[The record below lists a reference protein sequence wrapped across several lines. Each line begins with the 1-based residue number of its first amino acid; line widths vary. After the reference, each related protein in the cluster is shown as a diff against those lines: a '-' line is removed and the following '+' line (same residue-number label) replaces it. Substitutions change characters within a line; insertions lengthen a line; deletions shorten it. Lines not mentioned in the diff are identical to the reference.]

1 MTEFAT
7 PHPRSPAKA
16 GAQTGHP
23 PSRVNMLLLVG
34 LAAAYVTLAL
44 FRPVDHDESQYVAA
58 TVLTAHGLLPYRDFA
73 YLQTPLQ
80 PVLFA
85 PIALLA
91 GTLTWPALR
100 LTNALLGLA
109 AVAFVHAAARR
120 AGASPAIARTCAA
133 LFATTDILLF
143 SIGTARNDALPAA
156 CLAAALWLIAR
167 TEHDRRTALA
177 IGLLLAAATAA
188 KISYAFPAAAYGLYA
203 LARPRHRPWLVTLGA
218 LPVAAFVAW
227 TVTLSP
233 EGFLFGT
240 VHFPAAAPAEFYA
253 DRPWKLSLVAK
264 LLDTLKFMALGA
276 ALPATVLVVRAAI
289 HRRRA
294 APFDLLAL
302 AGLVA
307 ALLPVPTWRQYL
319 LPMLPPL
326 FVALALLWQAS
337 PPARGWRIALGVF
350 ALLGLSPTIAA
361 LLEPGRLSLASA
373 LREGAILRATLD
385 AHRITG
391 PIVTL
396 SPEILPATGR
406 LPDARFAAG
415 PFYFR
420 SRTLLDEA
428 AERRLHVVAR
438 DRMDFAPGTPILTGA
453 ENAAAAGD
461 SALDAA
467 LATAGGR
474 AISVPGTRFRLYL
487 TPPAAASPPAAPHN
501 SRPVPPHA
509 RGRTGHAPPPP
520 PPRA

>member
-1 MTEFAT
+1 MEHSP

-16 GAQTGHP
+16 GAQTGHL
-23 PSRVNMLLLVG
+23 PSRVNILW
-34 LAAAYVTLAL
+34 LAALAILYVTLAL
-44 FRPVDHDESQYVAA
+44 LRPVDHDESQYVAA

-109 AVAFVHAAARR
+109 TVAFVHAAARR
-120 AGASPAIARTCAA
+120 AGAGPAIARICAA

-156 CLAAALWLIAR
+156 CLAATLWLIAR
-167 TEHDRRTALA
+167 SGHGRRTAFS
-177 IGLLLAAATAA
+177 IGLLLATATAA

-203 LARPRHRPWLVTLGA
+203 LARPRHRPMLVALGTF
-218 LPVAAFVAW
+218 PVAAFVAW

-240 VHFPAAAPAEFYA
+240 IHFPAAAPAEFYA
-253 DRPWKLSLVAK
+253 DRPWKLSLAAK
-264 LLDTLKFMALGA
+264 LVDTLKFLALGA
-276 ALPATVLVVRAAI
+276 ALPAALLAVRAAI

-294 APFDLLAL
+294 APFDLLAF

-337 PPARGWRIALGVF
+337 PPARGWRITLGVF

-361 LLEPGRLSLASA
+361 LLEPGRLSLVSA
-373 LREGAILRATLD
+373 LREAAILRATLD

-438 DRMDFAPGTPILTGA
+438 DRTHFAPGTAILTGA
-453 ENAAAAGD
+453 ENAATAGD
-461 SALDAA
+461 PALDAV

-474 AISVPGTRFRLYL
+474 AILVPGTRFRVYI

>member
-1 MTEFAT
+1 M
-7 PHPRSPAKA
+7 
-16 GAQTGHP
+16 
-23 PSRVNMLLLVG
+23 NILLAVG
-34 LAAAYVTLAL
+34 LAAVFIALAL
-44 FRPVDHDESQYVAA
+44 LRPVDHDESQYVAA

-80 PVLFA
+80 PFLFA

-91 GTLTWPALR
+91 GALTWPALR
-100 LTNALLGLA
+100 LANALLGLT

-133 LFATTDILLF
+133 LSATTDILLF
-143 SIGTARNDALPAA
+143 SVGTARNDALPAA

-167 TEHDRRTALA
+167 TDHSRRTALA

-188 KISYAFPAAAYGLYA
+188 KISYAFPAAAYGLYT
-203 LARPRHRPWLVTLGA
+203 LAHPRHRPWLVALGT
-218 LPVAAFVAW
+218 LPVVAFVAW

-253 DRPWKLSLVAK
+253 DRPWKLSLAAK
-264 LLDTLKFMALGA
+264 LVDTLKFLALGA
-276 ALPATVLVVRAAI
+276 ALPASVLVVRAAI
-289 HRRRA
+289 RRRRA
-294 APFDLLAL
+294 GLFALLAL

-326 FVALALLWQAS
+326 FTALAILWQAA
-337 PPARGWRIALGVF
+337 PPPRGWRIALGVF
-350 ALLGLSPTIAA
+350 ALLGLTPTIAA
-361 LLEPGRLSLASA
+361 LLEPGRLSLAAA
-373 LREGAILRATLD
+373 LREGAILRTTLD

-391 PIVTL
+391 PIATL

-406 LPDARFAAG
+406 LPDARLAAG

-420 SRTLLDEA
+420 SRALLDPA
-428 AERRLHVVAR
+428 AEGRLHVIAR
-438 DRMDFAPGTPILTGA
+438 DRIHFAPGTAILTGA
-453 ENAAAAGD
+453 ENAATAGNP
-461 SALDAA
+461 ALDAA
-467 LATAGGR
+467 LAAAGGR
-474 AISVPGTRFRLYL
+474 AIPVPGTRFRLYL

-501 SRPVPPHA
+501 IRSAPPHA
-509 RGRTGHAPPPP
+509 RGRTGHALPPP

>member
-1 MTEFAT
+1 MTHSP

-23 PSRVNMLLLVG
+23 PSRVNILW
-34 LAAAYVTLAL
+34 LAALAILYVTLAL
-44 FRPVDHDESQYVAA
+44 LRPVDHDESQYVAA

-109 AVAFVHAAARR
+109 TVAFVHAAARR

-167 TEHDRRTALA
+167 SDHGRRTALA

-203 LARPRHRPWLVTLGA
+203 LARPRHRPGLVALGT

-227 TVTLSP
+227 TAALSP

-253 DRPWKLSLVAK
+253 DRPWKLSFAAK
-264 LLDTLKFMALGA
+264 LVDTLKFMALGA
-276 ALPATVLVVRAAI
+276 ALPAALLVVRAAI
-289 HRRRA
+289 HRCRA
-294 APFDLLAL
+294 APFDLLAF
-302 AGLVA
+302 AGLAA

-319 LPMLPPL
+319 LPMLPSL

-373 LREGAILRATLD
+373 LREAAILRATLD

-391 PIVTL
+391 PIATL

-438 DRMDFAPGTPILTGA
+438 DRMHFAPGTPILTGA
-453 ENAAAAGD
+453 ENAATAGD
-461 SALDAA
+461 PALDAA
-467 LATAGGR
+467 LAVAGGR
-474 AISVPGTRFRLYL
+474 AIPVPGTRFRLYL
-487 TPPAAASPPAAPHN
+487 TPPAAASPPTAPHN

-520 PPRA
+520 PPHA